1 MCADMEVAKGTNRL
15 SFCREM
21 AEGTL
26 LGQEPGGH
34 EMDRGDKKGRGWC
47 GMLEY
52 GISQVALLPVTAR
65 SKERLVSSDQG
76 VKTREHFSSGALS
89 PTSSLYVGNEASV

>member
-1 MCADMEVAKGTNRL
+1 MCADREVAKGTNRL

-34 EMDRGDKKGRGWC
+34 EMDREDKKGPW
-47 GMLEY
+47 
-52 GISQVALLPVTAR
+52 V
-65 SKERLVSSDQG
+65 G
-76 VKTREHFSSGALS
+76 VGCSNMAFHR
-89 PTSSLYVGNEASV
+89 